1 MYYWWDETE
10 VPGCTCEEDHCVIIN
25 RNKKGE
31 YRWKTTRCNSS
42 HHHLCL
48 GDENMDCVHEK
59 PVVPSVKLDT
69 TIQTTENIIQTTMCH
84 EQMAPTTMLTEND
97 TTKENETVSN
107 LWGRNGL
114 MFFFICF
121 V

>member
-10 VPGCTCEEDHCVIIN
+10 VPGCTCEEDHCVFMN

-59 PVVPSVKLDT
+59 TTIPTVKSHT
-69 TIQTTENIIQTTMCH
+69 TIQTSESIIQTTMCP
-84 EQMAPTTMLTEND
+84 EIMAPTTMLSV
-97 TTKENETVSN
+97 NETDSTFS
-107 LWGRNGL
+107 GRNGL
-114 MFFFICF
+114 IFLICYCRKKISCF
-121 V
+121 